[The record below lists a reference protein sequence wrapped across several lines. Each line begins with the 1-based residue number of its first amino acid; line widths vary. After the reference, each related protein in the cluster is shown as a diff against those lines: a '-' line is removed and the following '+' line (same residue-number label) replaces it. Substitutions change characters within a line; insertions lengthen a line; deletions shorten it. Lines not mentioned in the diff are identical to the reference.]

1 MNEITLT
8 SEELKQ
14 IYNWMRKYKD
24 TDLVTISVDC
34 SSGIGCTTDA
44 SLTTNING
52 DEVVITKSITDST
65 SW

>member
-24 TDLVTISVDC
+24 TDLVTIQVDC

-44 SLTTNING
+44 ALTTMING

-65 SW
+65 TW